1 MLGFGFSSILPS
13 MQPPS
18 RVRHRFNAD
27 SEFRRRFVLTLLGLF
42 SLMGWGALLLCSD
55 VLVVR
60 GVEITGGDHIES
72 IEAKTATF
80 QILDARSDWRPW
92 SPRHRWFLDTAT
104 LEEGLRTRW
113 FAEDVQVE
121 RSVGSNILRLIV
133 KEQRVGLVVRTA
145 EQYVEV
151 DANGVVRRELSNEER
166 LQIVQRMTGRRQGT
180 VPMVVELPFI
190 QEPLAIG
197 YKLGIA
203 TKDVRN
209 WIALGVLLDKHHLSF
224 RYLTA
229 TDTLLAS
236 LTLYDE
242 NGIAVYLD
250 TSTSLE
256 SQINALASYATAR
269 KQKQKGIEAAR
280 ESIDLRIPGRLYLK

>member
-1 MLGFGFSSILPS
+1 
-13 MQPPS
+13 MQPPL

-27 SEFRRRFVLTLLGLF
+27 PEFRRRFVLTLLALF
-42 SLMGWGALLLCSD
+42 SLVGWGALLISSD
-55 VLVVR
+55 TLVVR
-60 GVEITGGDHIES
+60 GVEIEGGEHIS
-72 IEAKTATF
+72 PIEAKTAVF
-80 QILDARSDWRPW
+80 QILDTREEWRPW
-92 SPRHRWFLDTAT
+92 SPRHRWFIDELR

-121 RSVGSNILRLIV
+121 RTAGSSILRLIV
-133 KEQRVGLVVRTA
+133 KEQRVGLIVRTA
-145 EQYVEV
+145 GQYVEV
-151 DANGVVRRELSNEER
+151 DANGIVRRELTNEER
-166 LQIVQRMTGRRQGT
+166 LQIVQRMTGRQPGT
-180 VPMVVELPFI
+180 MPMVVELPFI

-203 TKDVRN
+203 TNDVRS
-209 WIALGVLLDKHHLSF
+209 WIALGSLLDTHQLPF

-229 TDTLLAS
+229 ADALLAS

-256 SQINALASYATAR
+256 SQIKALASYTTAR
-269 KQKQKGIEAAR
+269 KQKRKGVEAAR
-280 ESIDLRIPGRLYLK
+280 ESIDLRIPGRVYLK

>member
-1 MLGFGFSSILPS
+1 
-13 MQPPS
+13 MQPPL

-27 SEFRRRFVLTLLGLF
+27 PEFRRRFVLILLALF
-42 SLMGWGALLLCSD
+42 SLVGWGALLLCGD

-60 GVEITGGDHIES
+60 GVEIEGGEHIQP
-72 IEAKTATF
+72 IEAKTAVF
-80 QILDARSDWRPW
+80 QILDTRASWRPW
-92 SPRHRWFLDTAT
+92 SPRHRWFIDEAN

-121 RSVGSNILRLIV
+121 RNAGSNILRLII

-151 DANGVVRRELSNEER
+151 DANGVVRRELTNEER
-166 LQIVQRMTGRRQGT
+166 LQIAQRMTGRRSAT
-180 VPMVVELPFI
+180 LPMVVELPFI

-203 TKDVRN
+203 TKDVRS
-209 WIALGVLLDKHHLSF
+209 WIALGSLLDKHHLPF

-229 TDTLLAS
+229 TDALLAS

-242 NGIAVYLD
+242 HGIAVYLD

-256 SQINALASYATAR
+256 SQINALASYTAAR
-269 KQKQKGIEAAR
+269 KLKRKGIEAPR